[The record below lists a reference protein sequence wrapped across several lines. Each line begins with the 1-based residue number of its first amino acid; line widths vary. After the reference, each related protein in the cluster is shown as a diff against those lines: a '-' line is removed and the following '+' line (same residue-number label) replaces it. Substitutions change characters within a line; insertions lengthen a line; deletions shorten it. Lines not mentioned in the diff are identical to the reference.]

1 MALRWSL
8 ALLAGLTLAS
18 GCGRADLVQLP
29 TTTLDAATVVD
40 SDGATGDGGT
50 SVEADGAPATD
61 ADPMAFADATP
72 EPTDSGVIL
81 VDGGPSGTDGGSAL
95 SDALPGDAAPG
106 DAVPRDALPGD
117 ALPGDAVP
125 GDAGRDAT
133 PGDATPP
140 DATPGDGGATDG
152 GAPRCTSDQ
161 DCGMGGG
168 FNSFCEPVSGQC
180 VRCWNDMQC
189 PRRNVCDTTT
199 FSCRPTC
206 FQGQCPGDQVCDTT
220 TNACVEC
227 LADSDCNGNQVCNV
241 ATRTCVQCQTNA
253 ECVGIV
259 DRNLCAPSTNTC
271 VECLADTDCAAGQ
284 ACASGACVTN
294 GARAICEPCDAD
306 DQCGGAAD
314 LCIGLF
320 SGGTFIDRSCATD
333 CSAPGATCPS
343 GFDCVSVRNGG
354 ARQCRPSYPM
364 QNPSCFAIRN
374 VGDACVFDA
383 VNVDPGCGLP
393 GRQDAR
399 CVLSPMSGAGVCT
412 IFCASDADCPNGTLC
427 TTAMNPGGTGYC
439 L

>member
-1 MALRWSL
+1 MAVRWSL
-8 ALLAGLTLAS
+8 ALLVGLTLAS
-18 GCGRADLVQLP
+18 GCGRAETKALP
-29 TTTLDAATVVD
+29 TTSL
-40 SDGATGDGGT
+40 DGALVSDT
-50 SVEADGAPATD
+50 DGAS
-61 ADPMAFADATP
+61 ADDATTP
-72 EPTDSGVIL
+72 ASDAGATTA
-81 VDGGPSGTDGGSAL
+81 DGGPALDAEPTPDGAINIGDAPLRIDVGPQIPDTGPQGPDTGLGGIDGGLVL
-95 SDALPGDAAPG
+95 SDA
-106 DAVPRDALPGD
+106 V
-117 ALPGDAVP
+117 PGDAVP
-125 GDAGRDAT
+125 GDASPPDAT
-133 PGDATPP
+133 PGDATP
-140 DATPGDGGATDG
+140 GDGGPANDG
-152 GAPRCTSDQ
+152 GTPACTTDQ

-168 FNSFCEPVSGQC
+168 FNSFCEPTTGQC

-199 FSCRPTC
+199 FSCRPQC
-206 FQGQCPGDQVCDTT
+206 FQGQCPGDQVCDAV

-227 LADSDCNGNQVCNV
+227 LADSDCDGNEVCNA
-241 ATRTCVQCQTNA
+241 ATRSCVQCTTNA
-253 ECVGIV
+253 QCMGIV
-259 DRNLCAPSTNTC
+259 DRNLCAPTTNTC

-320 SGGTFIDRSCATD
+320 SGGSFIDRSCATD

-364 QNPSCFAIRN
+364 QSPSCFAIRN

-383 VNVDPGCGLP
+383 VNVDPGCGLA

-412 IFCASDADCPNGTLC
+412 IFCASDDDCPGNTVC

>member
-40 SDGATGDGGT
+40 TDGAAEDGGST
-50 SVEADGAPATD
+50 IEADGAIAPDINPIVLDGGPAPTD
-61 ADPMAFADATP
+61 AGTP
-72 EPTDSGVIL
+72 ELDGGTVT
-81 VDGGPSGTDGGSAL
+81 VDGGPSGTDGGPVR
-95 SDALPGDAAPG
+95 SDA
-106 DAVPRDALPGD
+106 V
-117 ALPGDAVP
+117 PGDAVP
-125 GDAGRDAT
+125 GDAVPADAAPRDGGRGDAI
-133 PGDATPP
+133 PGDAVPG
-140 DATPGDGGATDG
+140 DATPGDGGAPG
-152 GAPRCTSDQ
+152 CTTDQ

-199 FSCRPTC
+199 FSCRPQC
-206 FQGQCPGDQVCDTT
+206 FQGQCPGDQVCDAV

-227 LADSDCNGNQVCNV
+227 LADSDCDGNEVCNTT
-241 ATRTCVQCQTNA
+241 TRSCVQCTTNA
-253 ECVGIV
+253 QCMGIV

-284 ACASGACVTN
+284 ACASGSCVTN

-354 ARQCRPSYPM
+354 AQQCRPSYPM

-383 VNVDPGCGLP
+383 VNVDPGCGIP